1 MEKKK
6 YNEMSNSELKL
17 EIESL
22 KNMFESK
29 KIVLKDICEDMAEI
43 EREYLTATNEL
54 NIRKNI
60 YN

>member
-29 KIVLKDICEDMAEI
+29 KIILKDICEDMAEI